1 MSSFRNPR
9 IDDRSRFYPPTTLGQ
24 TKGFRK
30 QKRIPT
36 KRRRRTNLRATGR
49 REEALTMPYRTA
61 IQVKKKPSIYQT
73 ATDFLGI
80 HQQAL
85 INRARDNR
93 EIQRLE
99 TAEEKKLKQEQL
111 DLQKRQVQLQE
122 QQQRQQLAIE
132 DKKLSNERLRDRER
146 ARSDRVKEVN
156 RRGERQQELDIQR
169 FQTEGQRQ
177 LQNAML
183 YQQGEQARR
192 QQLLDNQ
199 NQQVQVLEQQK
210 QLAIQQEN
218 NRSQE
223 RLAEMNYLNQQ
234 NIQRANERMFND
246 YTQQVNSRIESGE
259 RRQGEIEQL
268 GREIIRKIDQQ
279 RTNQFDIPSLRT
291 FQESDIASPIPET
304 SPSRASGVIPLPDKQ
319 PQGLRQQISAGAESI
334 DFGEDSPPPQIYP
347 NATPVSSVTPNLE
360 PEPEAL
366 PERQVQGNIPD
377 PDQGYVVQGSRLD
390 DPYTLDYGNVR
401 DISRSPAFKP
411 TTSGNISQGIADRL
425 NRLSQSEGR
434 PQPVPRPTTSADLR
448 GREAIETLRGM
459 ISQPSSVELKPQPR
473 PEPEPELEPEPDEAF
488 NQAQR
493 DLRQQQQ
500 EIIDREVPSLTGSS
514 FELIGANP
522 KPQPSPLQL
531 ATPREEL
538 ERSTS
543 LRDRQVGDTGLGGQI
558 VEGIQQGGGL
568 VLDTIG
574 GGLQAGAEAGANLV
588 GGVAQG
594 VGDAVYDATIGQLPT
609 AGEVGEALGRGAVNV
624 AGNVLSEAGRVGG
637 LVGGAVLE
645 AGAEA
650 VFGEQEEE
658 RVSPAVLPAV
668 PRAEPL
674 PKPDEEEGEPEPELP
689 EDFEIVEQEQ
699 LEQLEDL
706 PQDDPVRIQARL
718 EEYQKLA
725 DFSNKQIG
733 IPKNF
738 DGAPQHYRLVV
749 LQDIA
754 PQEIGKHKTSQ
765 GFKKGDQYRLQRTDY
780 KGQRKE
786 NQGFYFYRDNTG
798 KQMEPKNKNLFKI
811 NFLRQDQKIRKLIQE
826 GKIKIVLDEFD

>member
-1 MSSFRNPR
+1 MSSFRNPN

-36 KRRRRTNLRATGR
+36 KRRRKTNLRAMGR
-49 REEALTMPYRTA
+49 REESLTMPYRTA
-61 IQVKKKPSIYQT
+61 VQVKKKPSIYQT
-73 ATDFLGI
+73 ATDFLSI

-93 EIQRLE
+93 EVQRLE
-99 TAEEKKLKQEQL
+99 TAEEKKLKQEQFE
-111 DLQKRQVQLQE
+111 LQKKQVQLQE
-122 QQQRQQLAIE
+122 QQQNLQAQTQQQQLAIE
-132 DKKLSNERLRDRER
+132 DRKVSNERLRDRER
-146 ARSDRVKEVN
+146 ARSERVKEVN

-199 NQQVQVLEQQK
+199 NQEVRVLEQQK
-210 QLAIQQEN
+210 QLQIQQEN

-234 NIQRANERMFND
+234 NIQRANERMFNE
-246 YTQQVNSRIESGE
+246 YTQQVNSRIDSGE

-268 GREIIRKIDQQ
+268 GREILRKIDQQ

-291 FQESDIASPIPET
+291 FQESDVASPIPET
-304 SPSRASGVIPLPDKQ
+304 SPSGRAIPLPDKQ
-319 PQGLRQQISAGAESI
+319 RDRGLPRPSPDRNISRRLSSGSVE
-334 DFGEDSPPPQIYP
+334 FEGSPTPSIYP
-347 NATPVSSVTPNLE
+347 KPTPVSNLSQRLE
-360 PEPEAL
+360 PEPERS

-377 PDQGYVVQGSRLD
+377 PDQGYVVRGSKLD

-401 DISRSPAFKP
+401 DISKSPAFKP
-411 TTSGNISQGIADRL
+411 SGNISQGIADRL
-425 NRLSQSEGR
+425 NRLSESEGR
-434 PQPVPRPTTSADLR
+434 PKPVPTTSADRR

-459 ISQPSSVELKPQPR
+459 ISQPSSVELKAQPR
-473 PEPEPELEPEPDEAF
+473 PEPEPELEPEEDEAF

-493 DLRQQQQ
+493 DLRDQQV
-500 EIIDREVPSLTGSS
+500 ESLTGSS

-538 ERSTS
+538 QRESS

-574 GGLQAGAEAGANLV
+574 GGLQAGVQAGADVV

-594 VGDAVYDATIGQLPT
+594 VSDAVYDATIGQLPT
-609 AGEVGEALGRGAVNV
+609 ANQVGEALGRGAVNV

-645 AGAEA
+645 AGREA
-650 VFGEQEEE
+650 VFGEEKEE
-658 RVSPAVLPAV
+658 RVSPAILPAV
-668 PRAEPL
+668 PESDRD
-674 PKPDEEEGEPEPELP
+674 KPPTPTA

-699 LEQLEDL
+699 LEQLEDVSPL
-706 PQDDPVRIQARL
+706 NPVRIQARL

-725 DFSNKQIG
+725 DYSNKQTG
-733 IPKNF
+733 VGKNF

-749 LQDIA
+749 LEDIE
-754 PQEIGKHKTSQ
+754 PQELGRQRTNQ

-780 KGQRKE
+780 KGQKGA

-798 KQMEPKNKNLFKI
+798 KQMAPQNKNLFKL
-811 NFLRQDQKIRKLIQE
+811 NFVKQDKKIRKLIQE
-826 GKIKIVLDEFD
+826 GKLKIVLDEFD

>member
-36 KRRRRTNLRATGR
+36 KRRRKTNLRATGR

-85 INRARDNR
+85 INRARDTR

-99 TAEEKKLKQEQL
+99 TAEEKKLKQEQFE
-111 DLQKRQVQLQE
+111 LQKKQVQLQE
-122 QQQRQQLAIE
+122 QQQQQQAVTQTQQLAIE
-132 DKKLSNERLRDRER
+132 DRKVSNERLRDRER

-169 FQTEGQRQ
+169 VQTEGQRQ

-246 YTQQVNSRIESGE
+246 YTQQVNSRIDSGE

-304 SPSRASGVIPLPDKQ
+304 SPSRASGVIPLPDKTRDSG
-319 PQGLRQQISAGAESI
+319 GLPRPSPDRGLVQQLSSGSVELE
-334 DFGEDSPPPQIYP
+334 GSPIPSLYP
-347 NATPVSSVTPNLE
+347 KPTPVQSVTPNLE

-366 PERQVQGNIPD
+366 PTNIPD
-377 PDQGYVVQGSRLD
+377 PDQGFSVQGSVLD
-390 DPYTLDYGNVR
+390 EPYTLDYGNIR

-425 NRLSQSEGR
+425 NRLSESEGR
-434 PQPVPRPTTSADLR
+434 PQPVPTTSADER

-459 ISQPSSVELKPQPR
+459 ISQPSSVQLKPQPK
-473 PEPEPELEPEPDEAF
+473 PEPEPEP
-488 NQAQR
+488 QAVV
-493 DLRQQQQ
+493 DT
-500 EIIDREVPSLTGSS
+500 EVPSLTGSS

-558 VEGIQQGGGL
+558 VEGIQTGGGL

-624 AGNVLSEAGRVGG
+624 AGNVAGEVGRVGG

-645 AGAEA
+645 AGREA
-650 VFGEQEEE
+650 VFGEEEEE

-668 PRAEPL
+668 PQ
-674 PKPDEEEGEPEPELP
+674 EEQGEPEPV

-699 LEQLEDL
+699 LEQLEDVS
-706 PQDDPVRIQARL
+706 QDDPVRIQARI
-718 EEYQKLA
+718 EEYEKLA
-725 DFSNKQIG
+725 NFSNRQSG
-733 IPKNF
+733 VPKNF

-749 LQDIA
+749 LQDIE
-754 PQEIGKHKTSQ
+754 PQEIGRHRTNQ

-780 KGQRKE
+780 KGQKGA

-798 KQMEPKNKNLFKI
+798 KQMEPKNTNLFKL
-811 NFLRQDQKIRKLIQE
+811 NFVKQDKKLRKLIQE